1 MDGYFTLSKRRS
13 TKKQTFIEKPITQTI
28 KATYQ
33 DPNIQI
39 PMVVVYRTPSMKTRE
54 ARVLD
59 FISSYLSDGR
69 SSKLYKKVVDEKDR
83 LTLNRVGFSQ
93 EDYGM
98 LYFSLPMET
107 HTAADLLNE
116 IDEEIVK
123 FKRI

>member
-1 MDGYFTLSKRRS
+1 
-13 TKKQTFIEKPITQTI
+13 
-28 KATYQ
+28 
-33 DPNIQI
+33 
-39 PMVVVYRTPSMKTRE
+39 MVVASSQEHRQWKRE

-59 FISSYLSDGR
+59 FISSYLSDG
-69 SSKLYKKVVDEKDR
+69 SSKLYKKVVDEKIA
-83 LTLNRVGFSQ
+83 LQIGAVGFSQ

-98 LYFSLPMET
+98 YIIYGLPMET